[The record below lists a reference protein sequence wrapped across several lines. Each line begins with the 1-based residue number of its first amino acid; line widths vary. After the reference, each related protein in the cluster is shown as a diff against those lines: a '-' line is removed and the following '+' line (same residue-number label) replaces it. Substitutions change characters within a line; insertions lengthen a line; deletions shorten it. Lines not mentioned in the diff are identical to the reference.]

1 LSETVVSAWLGFL
14 ASAAFLA
21 GLAGGVHCAAMCGPI
36 VAASASG
43 SGVLPRWR
51 RVLAYN
57 AGRILSYGVAG
68 ALAGAFAHAG
78 LALRGGV
85 PAQSVMAAAAG
96 AAFVLLALHLGGFTP
111 VTRALETAGGV
122 LWRRLQPYSKHLVPA
137 NTFRRAFGLGA
148 LWGWLPC
155 GMVYAVLTSA
165 VATADPAEGALV
177 MLAFGLGTVP
187 NLVAIAVAAGG
198 IKRAMRVKAVRL
210 SAAAGVAALAAFS
223 FSHALHTPAWPF
235 GDFLCRIG
243 IGG

>member
-1 LSETVVSAWLGFL
+1 MSGWLGFL

-36 VAASASG
+36 VAASASH
-43 SGVLPRWR
+43 SGARSPWR
-51 RVLAYN
+51 RVLAHN
-57 AGRILSYGVAG
+57 AGRILSYSLAG
-68 ALAGAFAHAG
+68 ALAGAFGHAG

-122 LWRRLQPYSKHLVPA
+122 VWRRLQPYSRHLIPA

-155 GMVYAVLTSA
+155 GMVYAALTAA

-187 NLVAIAVAAGG
+187 NLVGIALAAGS
-198 IKRAMRVKAVRL
+198 IARAMRAKAVRL
-210 SAAAGVAALAAFS
+210 AAAGGVAALAAFS
-223 FSHALHTPAWPF
+223 FLHALHTPAWTF
-235 GDFLCRIG
+235 GDLLCRIG